1 MARKKTRDW
10 LSVARVVSQAGFAAF
25 ILIAAARHHTSAVET
40 ASTHAYCPFGVIASL
55 WPLVTTGK
63 FAPKIH
69 PSSLILGVG
78 AILSALVAGAAFCG
92 WVCPLG
98 ALEAA
103 LNWLRAKLRIRE
115 LRVPK
120 LADRLLRYGRYV
132 TLVGIIYA
140 TAVTAKLWFA
150 DYDPYYT
157 IFSLDWLFAFDW
169 AASWPAY
176 VVSAAVVVGS
186 LFIPRLWCRYL
197 CPLGGLLNLVQR
209 ISPIKVRRHAPT
221 CISCKRCDRVCPT
234 RLEVSTAGAVKQNC
248 VMCLRCTSACPI
260 PGALEI
266 ALPGYEKA
274 RPAAPKGGA

>member
-98 ALEAA
+98 ALEDA

-157 IFSLDWLFAFDW
+157 IFRLDWRFSLDR

-176 VVSAAVVVGS
+176 GVSAAVVGCS